1 LDESVLTLSV
11 TFLIWELYLTKEME
25 SQLLELLLEVVWS
38 DYVADKPDLLESVL

>member
-1 LDESVLTLSV
+1 LNKGVLTLRV

-38 DYVADKPDLLESVL
+38 DDVADKPDLLESVL